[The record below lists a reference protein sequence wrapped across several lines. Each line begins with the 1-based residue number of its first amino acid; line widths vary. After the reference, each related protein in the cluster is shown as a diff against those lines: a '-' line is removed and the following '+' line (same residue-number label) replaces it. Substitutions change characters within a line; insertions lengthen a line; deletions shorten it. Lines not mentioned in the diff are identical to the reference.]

1 MAKTVDYYFTSV
13 SPYSYLGHERFA
25 RLAAEHGATVNVKPV
40 DYGRI
45 FPVSGGLPLKQR
57 APQRQAYRQVELRR
71 WRERLGATL
80 NIDPKHFPVP
90 ADGAACLIIA
100 TDLAHGAAAAMDM
113 ALALFRACWVEERNV
128 SDAATL
134 RAIARE
140 QGRDPDTLLGAEA
153 AKAARARFEACTQE
167 AIDRGVFGAPTYV
180 IDGEPFWGQD
190 RLDFVA
196 SALAA
201 R

>member
-1 MAKTVDYYFTSV
+1 LAKTVDYYFTTI
-13 SPYSYLGHERFA
+13 SPWSFLGHERFA
-25 RLAAEHGATVNVKPV
+25 ALAAKHGATVNVKPV

-45 FPVSGGLPLKQR
+45 FPASGGVPLKQR
-57 APQRQAYRQVELRR
+57 APQRQAYRLVELRR
-71 WRERLGATL
+71 WRDHFGVAI
-80 NIDPKHFPVP
+80 NIEPKHFPVP

-113 ALALFRACWVEERNV
+113 ALALYRACWVEERNV

-134 RAIARE
+134 RAVARE
-140 QGRDPDTLLGAEA
+140 QGRDADRLLGDA
-153 AKAARARFEACTQE
+153 AAQAARAKFDAYTRE

-190 RLDFVA
+190 RLEFVA
-196 SALAA
+196 KALAA
-201 R
+201 